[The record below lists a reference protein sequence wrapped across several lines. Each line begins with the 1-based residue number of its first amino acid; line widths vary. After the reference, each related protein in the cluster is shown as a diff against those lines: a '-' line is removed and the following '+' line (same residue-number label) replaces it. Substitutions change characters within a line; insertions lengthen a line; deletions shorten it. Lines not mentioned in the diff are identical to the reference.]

1 MDNSGY
7 SKVLDRTPRIRQK
20 CIVLD
25 STGYSKVLH
34 SSIGDPIT
42 NTHWVDSW
50 SHDEKTTDQ
59 VGHLVANYGQQ
70 LKT

>member
-1 MDNSGY
+1 MIFKDQIMMDLMRGY
-7 SKVLDRTPRIRQK
+7 FARKNEN
-20 CIVLD
+20 
-25 STGYSKVLH
+25 
-34 SSIGDPIT
+34 IGDPIT

-59 VGHLVANYGQQ
+59 VGHLVADYGPQ